1 MSDMLDDLKAA
12 WAPALAELES
22 ELADAS
28 FVAAGVGVQAAQQSH
43 PYTDRTGDLTG
54 TAEAADDARNG
65 KRGALMVWPMPY
77 GEYVDKG
84 TSRSKAYPF
93 TPIAREAADTALQ
106 GLAQTA
112 ADRFASRLSSG

>member
-12 WAPALAELES
+12 WAPAVAELEA

-28 FVAAGVGVQAAQQSH
+28 FVAAGVGVRAAQDSH
-43 PYTDRTGDLTG
+43 PYTDRTGNLTG

-65 KRGALMVWPMPY
+65 ERGAVMVWPMPY

-84 TSRSKAYPF
+84 TARSKPYPF
-93 TPIAREAADTALQ
+93 TPVAREAAESALQ

-112 ADRFASRLSSG
+112 ADRFASRLSGG